1 LVKYLQF
8 IPMSKVYI
16 VGAGPGD
23 IAYLTIRAQQILT
36 QAEVLIYD
44 ALVDRSILT
53 LVPATCIQI
62 DVGKRGGQPSMLQ
75 SEIDLLLVEH
85 AQTGRK
91 VVRLK
96 SGDPFIFGRVTA
108 EIDALIAANCE
119 YEVVPGLSTAL
130 VAPLLAGIPLTDPVL
145 SRGFAV
151 ITAHLPDDL
160 DWDALARMP
169 TIVILMGARQLG
181 EVVAQ
186 LLKHDRSID
195 TPIAVIRWA
204 GTPQQQVW
212 VSDLGQI
219 ISETAGFDLS
229 PAVIIVGLVVR
240 LREYLKFGVSA
251 AAHVDLPLTLAADP
265 EATFLAGKTVLVTR
279 ASGQA
284 HEFSQLL
291 RSRGATVI
299 EMPTLEIVP
308 PTSWQDLDREI
319 DRLNDFDWLV
329 LTSSNGVDAFFER
342 LDLAGKDSRALAGV
356 RIAVVGQKTAL
367 ALQQHGITPD
377 FIPTDFVADALV
389 SNFPIDPAGLR
400 ILFPRVE
407 TGGREVLVRE
417 FTHLGASVIEVAAYQ
432 SRCPIEIEPAA
443 LLALQRQQVDII
455 TFASSKTVAHFC
467 QLIGTSLPSGWQES
481 VYIASIGPQT
491 SATCREL
498 LGKVDIEATEYTL
511 PGLVAALELG
521 IERGEAL

>member
-1 LVKYLQF
+1 
-8 IPMSKVYI
+8 
-16 VGAGPGD
+16 
-23 IAYLTIRAQQILT
+23 
-36 QAEVLIYD
+36 
-44 ALVDRSILT
+44 
-53 LVPATCIQI
+53 
-62 DVGKRGGQPSMLQ
+62 
-75 SEIDLLLVEH
+75 LVEH
-85 AQTGRK
+85 AQTGQI

-119 YEVVPGLSTAL
+119 YEVIPGLSTAL

-181 EVVAQ
+181 EVVVQ

-212 VSDLGQI
+212 VSSLGQI
-219 ISETAGFDLS
+219 ISETAGFELS

-240 LREYLKFGVSA
+240 LREYLKFGISTA
-251 AAHVDLPLTLAADP
+251 NVDRPLKLAADP
-265 EATFLAGKTVLVTR
+265 EAILTGKTVLVTR

-291 RSRGATVI
+291 RARGAEVI

-319 DRLNDFDWLV
+319 ANLSDFDWLV
-329 LTSSNGVDAFFER
+329 LTSTNGVDAFFER
-342 LDLAGKDSRALAGV
+342 LTKAGKDSRALAGV
-356 RIAVVGQKTAL
+356 KIAVVGQKTARS
-367 ALQQHGITPD
+367 LQQYGITPD

-389 SNFPIDPAGLR
+389 SSFPADPNGLR
-400 ILFPRVE
+400 LLFPRVE
-407 TGGREVLVRE
+407 TGGREVLVQE
-417 FTHLGASVIEVAAYQ
+417 FTNRGATVVEVAAYQ
-432 SRCPIEIEPAA
+432 SQCPREIEPAA
-443 LLALQRQQVDII
+443 LLALQRRQVDII
-455 TFASSKTVAHFC
+455 TFASSKTVGYFC
-467 QLIGTSLPSGWQES
+467 QLIGDNLPSGWQEG

-521 IERGEAL
+521 VAGGRDRD